1 MLRNI
6 FNRLL
11 LTITYI
17 APGGS
22 TLRVWL
28 HRLRGVKIG
37 KNVWISEFVYLDK
50 LHPEAIEIED
60 NVTIGLRTS
69 VITHMYWGRRRKGQ
83 FNRVIIE
90 KDVYIGPHCLI
101 LPNVRIGKGSVI
113 KGGTAVSHN
122 VPAAVLY
129 GSDSARPLGRVTVP
143 LTNQHSYEEFVKGLA
158 PIRKKDGGY

>member
-1 MLRNI
+1 M
-6 FNRLL
+6 
-11 LTITYI
+11 I

-50 LHPEAIEIED
+50 LHPEAIEIGD

-69 VITHMYWGRRRKGQ
+69 IFTHMYWGPRKKGQ

-113 KGGTAVSHN
+113 KGGTTVSRN
-122 VPAAVLY
+122 VPASVFY
-129 GSDSARPLGRVTVP
+129 GSDNAHPIAHVTIP
-143 LTNQHSYEEFVKGLA
+143 LTNKHEYREFVSGLKA
-158 PIRKKDGGY
+158 IKPLPGRSGGRPK